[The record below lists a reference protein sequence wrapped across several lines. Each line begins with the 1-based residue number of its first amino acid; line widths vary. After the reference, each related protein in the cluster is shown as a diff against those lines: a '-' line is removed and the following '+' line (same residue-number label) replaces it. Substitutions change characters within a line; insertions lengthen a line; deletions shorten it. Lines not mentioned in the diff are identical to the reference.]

1 MHATQCKSIYT
12 GLTVKEAISKLLTDL
27 ETIRLRGSLKPH
39 EVRQAKDAV
48 CLIRE
53 ELPQPEL
60 SKADERREKYRTFLK
75 KVEEDLGMV
84 VAILCGIILTEYHR
98 LPLPSE
104 IRKHEKRFKT
114 SFFQG
119 LVQEYVGE

>member
-1 MHATQCKSIYT
+1 MHATQRKSI
-12 GLTVKEAISKLLTDL
+12 
-27 ETIRLRGSLKPH
+27 PH
-39 EVRQAKDAV
+39 EVRHAKDAV

-84 VAILCGIILTEYHR
+84 VAILCGIIFRQTIIGRMTEYHR

-119 LVQEYVGE
+119 LVQEYVGP